1 MRFNKIFLAL
11 SAAFALTATAFP
23 VESDDKD
30 NTEPTLSLGPHFVHY
45 NNVSA
50 AAEAHPARLQARFDK
65 SFTPANNMQVLC
77 DGATVGEGSN
87 YRSKESDCKAAV
99 NKLGT
104 MNGYWECSGWTD
116 GSNLRYFVLFEYGTC
131 KAYAMASADK
141 LIK

>member
-11 SAAFALTATAFP
+11 SATFALTATALP
-23 VESDDKD
+23 LESDGKD

-50 AAEAHPARLQARFDK
+50 TAEADPGLLQARFDK
-65 SFTPANNMQVLC
+65 SFTGASNMQVMC
-77 DGATVGEGSN
+77 EGATVGEGSQ
-87 YRSKESDCKAAV
+87 YRSKESDCQAAV
-99 NKLGT
+99 KKLAT
-104 MNGYWECSGWTD
+104 MNGHWECTGWTD

-131 KAYAMASADK
+131 KAYAMANADK